1 MLHSDACMDR
11 QRLRALSR
19 RIHALRD
26 RWYLRPL
33 RRLLLDSRLWSLQRR
48 SITLAFGSG
57 LAVCFVP
64 LPVHTLLAALIAV
77 TARVNVPVLIATT
90 WIVNPLTAV
99 PVYYAAYR
107 IGALVLGTPPDTFRF
122 ELSWDWMQHGL
133 GPVWQP
139 FLLGCTLCAAA
150 TGVLGWAL
158 LEIIWRRRVRHRY
171 RTRRAPSNLRDD
183 GFA

>member
-1 MLHSDACMDR
+1 MDR

-33 RRLLLDSRLWSLQRR
+33 RSMLLDPRLWSLQRR
-48 SITLAFGSG
+48 SLTLAFGVG

-77 TARVNVPVLIATT
+77 TARLNVPVLITTT

-107 IGALVLGTPPDTFRF
+107 IGALVLGTPPDAFRF
-122 ELSWDWMQHGL
+122 ELSWEWLQHGL

-139 FLLGCTLCAAA
+139 FLLGCAICAAA

-158 LEIIWRRRVRHRY
+158 LEFIWRRRVRQRY
-171 RTRRAPSNLRDD
+171 RDRLTPSNLGDD